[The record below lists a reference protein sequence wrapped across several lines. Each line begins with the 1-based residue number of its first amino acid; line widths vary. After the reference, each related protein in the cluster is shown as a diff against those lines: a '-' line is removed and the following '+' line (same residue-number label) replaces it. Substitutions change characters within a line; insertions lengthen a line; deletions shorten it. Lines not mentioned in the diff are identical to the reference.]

1 MSKSKTRVLIAIAM
15 LSSISFVLMLLAFPL
30 PALPAYLKVDFS
42 DIPALIAA
50 ITMGPIAGILVALLK
65 NVLDWLFS
73 GSPTGVPVGHMANFV
88 TSLLFLTPVY
98 LVYRKVSTSKGLSFG
113 LVIGTIS
120 MAIGMGLLN
129 YYVFLPMYAYFLNFP
144 MESGSALVKSVI
156 FGILPFNLIKGI
168 LVTIVMIVLFKRM
181 KPFLDKVTASFQVPK
196 IN

>member
-1 MSKSKTRVLIAIAM
+1 MIKSKTRMLIAIAM

-30 PALPAYLKVDFS
+30 PVLPAYLKVDFS

-50 ITMGPIAGILVALLK
+50 ITMGPIAGVLVAFLK

-88 TSLLFLTPVY
+88 TSILFLTPVY
-98 LVYRKVSTSKGLSFG
+98 LIYRKATSSKGITYG
-113 LVIGTIS
+113 LACGTVS
-120 MAIGMGLLN
+120 MAFGMSVLN

-144 MESGSALVKSVI
+144 METGKALFNSII
-156 FGILPFNLIKGI
+156 FGILPFNLIKGV

-181 KPFLDKVTASFQVPK
+181 KPLLNKVSNTFGSVK
-196 IN
+196 IS

>member
-1 MSKSKTRVLIAIAM
+1 MSKSKTRMLIAIAM
-15 LSSISFVLMLLAFPL
+15 LSSVSFVLMLLAFPL
-30 PALPAYLKVDFS
+30 PVLPAYLKVDFS

-50 ITMGPIAGILVALLK
+50 ITMGPIAGILVAFLK

-88 TSLLFLTPVY
+88 TSILFLTPVY
-98 LVYRKVSTSKGLSFG
+98 LIYRKVSSSKGIMYG
-113 LVIGTIS
+113 LASGTVS
-120 MAIGMGLLN
+120 MALGMSALN
-129 YYVFLPMYAYFLNFP
+129 YFVFLPMYSYFLNFP
-144 MESGSALVKSVI
+144 METGTALFNTII

-181 KPFLDKVTASFQVPK
+181 KPLLDKVTSSFSIPN

>member
-1 MSKSKTRVLIAIAM
+1 MLIAIAM
-15 LSSISFVLMLLAFPL
+15 LSSVSFVLMLLAFPL
-30 PALPAYLKVDFS
+30 PVLPAYLKVDFS

-88 TSLLFLTPVY
+88 TSILFLTPVY
-98 LVYRKVSTSKGLSFG
+98 VIYRKASSSKGILYG
-113 LVIGTIS
+113 LFSGTVS
-120 MAIGMGLLN
+120 MAIGMSVLN
-129 YYVFLPMYAYFLNFP
+129 YFVFLPMYSYFLNFP
-144 MESGSALVKSVI
+144 METGTALFNTII

-181 KPFLDKVTASFQVPK
+181 KPLLDKVNRTFSIP
-196 IN
+196 NTN